1 MSTSDPLDGVERIF
15 IDGSNLAFALGR
27 GDSRSRR
34 DGAGAAGGPVPI
46 GAVIGRLRAA
56 FPASASVELV
66 FDGRPSGN
74 LTGRLATG
82 MRVSYSGQVAAD
94 RIIEGGVAAQLAADG
109 PAGTWGILVVTDD
122 RELRDIVRAK
132 GARVAGTAWL
142 IGRIGRVDPAR
153 SRVTGRGTAAG
164 GGEPGRG
171 ASDHGSRSRERGAAP
186 LPLPK
191 SGTSIGHRRPPRSP
205 VQPDRD
211 ER

>member
-1 MSTSDPLDGVERIF
+1 
-15 IDGSNLAFALGR
+15 
-27 GDSRSRR
+27 
-34 DGAGAAGGPVPI
+34 VPI

-142 IGRIGRVDPAR
+142 IGRIGRVDAARPAVVSRGSETRAR
-153 SRVTGRGTAAG
+153 SPDG
-164 GGEPGRG
+164 GS
-171 ASDHGSRSRERGAAP
+171 SDPGSRSRKRGAAP
-186 LPLPK
+186 MPLPR
-191 SGTSIGHRRPPRSP
+191 SGTSIGHRRPPRPP
-205 VQPDRD
+205 VEPDRD